1 MTGITPPEMPLEVG
15 ETPPTIRR
23 KVGTAFQ
30 LNESLLNDSNKDKL
44 IGDLELE
51 LQVHMKMRDAAL
63 GLANEGSSKVNKL
76 WHVIYRSSFKTLFLQ
91 TVKRQHRAEYQK
103 HKEQIK
109 ILEEKLAVLKE
120 KAASEQLKQKKKSRV
135 PEPQGIL

>member
-76 WHVIYRSSFKTLFLQ
+76 LHVIFTVPILRSYFCRLLKDNIELN
-91 TVKRQHRAEYQK
+91 
-103 HKEQIK
+103 IK
-109 ILEEKLAVLKE
+109 NIKNKLKSL
-120 KAASEQLKQKKKSRV
+120 KKS
-135 PEPQGIL
+135 